1 MTELPVVTCP
11 KNPKKELERLS
22 DCDLCTKWDQEC
34 SKAWQ
39 VPTRRGAYYG
49 SKHGGVMP

>member
-1 MTELPVVTCP
+1 MDAMSKLTCP
-11 KNPKKELERLS
+11 KNSKKLLERLS

-39 VPTRRGAYYG
+39 VPGKRGAFYG
-49 SKHGGVMP
+49 SERGGVMP